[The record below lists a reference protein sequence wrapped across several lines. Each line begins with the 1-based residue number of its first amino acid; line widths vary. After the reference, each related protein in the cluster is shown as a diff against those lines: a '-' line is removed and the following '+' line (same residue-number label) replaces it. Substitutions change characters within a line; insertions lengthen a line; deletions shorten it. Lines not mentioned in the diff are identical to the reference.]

1 MQHSSPDISIRR
13 LTPDDANVYRSLMLQ
28 AYADYPDAFTSSVAE
43 REALP
48 MQWWAGRLA
57 VGTQAREWVLGAF
70 CDGVLV
76 GVAGLTAQTREKAR
90 HKATLF
96 GMVVSVAHRGRKPG
110 QRLVQAVLDHAAQQP
125 GLLLVQLTVTQG
137 NTAAQS
143 LYERMGFEPFG
154 VEPMAVAVAGGYVN
168 KVHMWC
174 PLPGYASA
182 CESGRGGQ
190 GLPGL

>member
-1 MQHSSPDISIRR
+1 
-13 LTPDDANVYRSLMLQ
+13 
-28 AYADYPDAFTSSVAE
+28 
-43 REALP
+43 
-48 MQWWAGRLA
+48 
-57 VGTQAREWVLGAF
+57 
-70 CDGVLV
+70 
-76 GVAGLTAQTREKAR
+76 
-90 HKATLF
+90 
-96 GMVVSVAHRGRKPG
+96 MVVSVAHRGRKLG

-143 LYERMGFEPFG
+143 LYERMGFQPFG

-190 GLPGL
+190 RLPGL